1 MNASFLGKWMK
12 YLLKHVVGDH
22 WSLFET
28 GYAMQSETEK

>member
-12 YLLKHVVGDH
+12 YLLEYVVGDR